1 MIIHRMAPVLIADN
15 KQADDKDPDAVVI
28 FLTAP
33 RQPGLPTKEYYNNT
47 NTLRSYTDMIGQVLE
62 GLLKEATPNT
72 TTNIDHEKGRSPQLG
87 LESGNL
93 VRSLVE
99 FETEL
104 AAATPSQENAED
116 VTKYYNPRTLEET
129 SALLPQISIQYLIQ
143 RQAPGFTPDK
153 IIVGSPSYL
162 KAVSTIL
169 QNASK
174 ETIQAYLVWKTVQAY
189 GKNIEDEAVKPL
201 LRFKN
206 QLLGKDPEASEE
218 RWRTCVKHVD
228 SGLGKPSS

>member
-1 MIIHRMAPVLIADN
+1 MIVHRTASFLTADD
-15 KQADDKDPDAVVI
+15 KQADDKDPDAIVI

-47 NTLRSYTDMIGQVLE
+47 NILRSYAETIGQVLE
-62 GLLKEATPNT
+62 SLLKEATPNT
-72 TTNIDHEKGRSPQLG
+72 TTNIDCEQWRLPQLG
-87 LESGNL
+87 VESGTL

-99 FETEL
+99 FETKL
-104 AAATPSQENAED
+104 AEATPSQENAED

-162 KAVSTIL
+162 NAVSTIL

-189 GKNIEDEAVKPL
+189 GKNIEDDAVKPL

-228 SGLGKPSS
+228 GGLGKQSS